1 MILIDGASQQRQAYL
16 FWKKLCKDLSSCT
29 TQFPE
34 YVFLDDIF
42 LDYVRYNISSHILN
56 MSTNPCTRNSIFN
69 IIMLSYLCFWS
80 TSEWNLLCWLH
91 CICLECF
98 HCIMWVCKMENTN
111 CLGLAIG
118 VPTHISVV
126 VAFMYPLQPSNTHS
140 FMLPMLKSLLENRL

>member
-1 MILIDGASQQRQAYL
+1 METFEKNFFNNLKDGQCRIVHWMTIS
-16 FWKKLCKDLSSCT
+16 
-29 TQFPE
+29 
-34 YVFLDDIF
+34 IN
-42 LDYVRYNISSHILN
+42 VRYNISSYILN

-98 HCIMWVCKMENTN
+98 HCIMWVCKMVNTN
-111 CLGLAIG
+111 FFRLGIG

-126 VAFMYPLQPSNTHS
+126 VAFMYPLQPSNTYS
-140 FMLPMLKSLLENRL
+140 FMLPTLKYMLQ